1 MKSCERDQNRK
12 HLSRQSE
19 KARAYVKTPPYLV
32 DFMVELANP
41 LRPSCRVIEPACGEG
56 PFLKAFA
63 ERYGPTHHLWGI
75 DIYGPLLREGRQSLP
90 QASLIEGDFLLWQ
103 PPEPFDIVIGNPPYG
118 IIGHESH
125 YPLHVFQK
133 QKALYRSL
141 FYTWQGKYNMYA
153 AFIEKSVRILGDDG
167 KAVLV
172 IPASWLVLSDFS
184 KLRTFLARSGRLKVY
199 YLGKAFPGRNVSCVV
214 LVLEKQ
220 KHGLELY
227 EGSILH
233 LSRDSYKGEII
244 RFETPEILEFE
255 QSSISL
261 GEVFD
266 IYFAAR
272 SPEFRKNPY
281 VSTQPK
287 SGFVPVLTGR
297 NLKPGRID
305 YETCYSALWMAEE
318 KVNTIRFF
326 YGFPH
331 IVVAHTKGTRV
342 VAALDERGYPWREEF
357 HLVPKVKKID
367 LQAVVEYLN
376 SDSIQAYV
384 KQLYRD
390 FVPHLTSEMLLR
402 IPIPYSFGVR
412 RSRLPL

>member
-1 MKSCERDQNRK
+1 
-12 HLSRQSE
+12 
-19 KARAYVKTPPYLV
+19 
-32 DFMVELANP
+32 
-41 LRPSCRVIEPACGEG
+41 
-56 PFLKAFA
+56 
-63 ERYGPTHHLWGI
+63 
-75 DIYGPLLREGRQSLP
+75 
-90 QASLIEGDFLLWQ
+90 
-103 PPEPFDIVIGNPPYG
+103 
-118 IIGHESH
+118 
-125 YPLHVFQK
+125 
-133 QKALYRSL
+133 
-141 FYTWQGKYNMYA
+141 MYA

-172 IPASWLVLSDFS
+172 VPASWLVLSDFS
-184 KLRTFLARSGRLKVY
+184 KLRTFLARSGRVKVY
-199 YLGKAFPGRNVSCVV
+199 YLGKAFPGRSISCVV

-220 KHGLELY
+220 KRGLELY
-227 EGSILH
+227 EGSRLH
-233 LSRDSYKGEII
+233 LSRESYKGEMI
-244 RFETPEILEFE
+244 RFESPEILEFE
-255 QSSISL
+255 QSGISL

-297 NLKPGRID
+297 NLKPGWID
-305 YETCYSALWMAEE
+305 YETCYSALWMAKE

-326 YGFPH
+326 YAFPH

-342 VAALDERGYPWREEF
+342 VAALDKRGYPWREEF
-357 HLVPKVKKID
+357 HLVPKVKEID

-376 SDSIQAYV
+376 SNSIQAYV